1 MKKRY
6 LLLAVLCALAI
17 PFAGCGKTVSVTA
30 ITASGPA
37 EIAAGEFDP
46 SDFSLLV
53 RYSDGTEKTIP
64 ATGAMFREDEVAAL
78 SAAGEYDLT
87 VTYEGKTD
95 TVHVKVVEN
104 APPEDTASHAV
115 ILYQEGNILHI
126 AVVGDIAGTYENTA
140 YAGIDLVLS
149 YTADEPGI
157 VAAAEGVQT
166 YVNRDKKFIRIV
178 FVAAENVVTAREIA
192 ALSVGDETFSA
203 ASVTEVQLYD
213 ANQDGLSVDV
223 WFGNDYYP
231 A

>member
-1 MKKRY
+1 
-6 LLLAVLCALAI
+6 
-17 PFAGCGKTVSVTA
+17 
-30 ITASGPA
+30 
-37 EIAAGEFDP
+37 
-46 SDFSLLV
+46 
-53 RYSDGTEKTIP
+53 
-64 ATGAMFREDEVAAL
+64 MFREDEVAAL

-178 FVAAENVVTAREIA
+178 FAAAENVVTAREIA

>member
-157 VAAAEGVQT
+157 VAACRRMSTA
-166 YVNRDKKFIRIV
+166 IR
-178 FVAAENVVTAREIA
+178 R
-192 ALSVGDETFSA
+192 SSA
-203 ASVTEVQLYD
+203 SCLRRRRT
-213 ANQDGLSVDV
+213 S
-223 WFGNDYYP
+223 
-231 A
+231 

>member
-17 PFAGCGKTVSVTA
+17 SFAGCGKTVSVTA

-87 VTYEGKTD
+87 VTFE
-95 TVHVKVVEN
+95 
-104 APPEDTASHAV
+104 
-115 ILYQEGNILHI
+115 
-126 AVVGDIAGTYENTA
+126 
-140 YAGIDLVLS
+140 
-149 YTADEPGI
+149 
-157 VAAAEGVQT
+157 
-166 YVNRDKKFIRIV
+166 
-178 FVAAENVVTAREIA
+178 
-192 ALSVGDETFSA
+192 
-203 ASVTEVQLYD
+203 
-213 ANQDGLSVDV
+213 
-223 WFGNDYYP
+223 
-231 A
+231 